1 MGEIM
6 QMPTPR
12 TSAEFVIATIAL
24 IILGSWFIW
33 VKFGGK
39 KDVTNTGSTINRV
52 QEQLAQDKIR
62 IERLERDVQELWV
75 ACNEIRKSQSRA
87 VIEIMGMIGEIKG
100 LIKKG

>member
-1 MGEIM
+1 MVEIM
-6 QMPTPR
+6 QIPTPR
-12 TSAEFVIATIAL
+12 TSAEFVVATIAL

-39 KDVTNTGSTINRV
+39 NVTNTGSTVNRV

-62 IERLERDVQELWV
+62 IERLERDVQELWI

>member
-1 MGEIM
+1 MGDIM
-6 QMPTPR
+6 QIPTPR

-24 IILGSWFIW
+24 IILGSRFIW
-33 VKFGGK
+33 VKYGGK
-39 KDVTNTGSTINRV
+39 NVTNTGSTVNRV

-62 IERLERDVQELWV
+62 IERLERDVQELWI